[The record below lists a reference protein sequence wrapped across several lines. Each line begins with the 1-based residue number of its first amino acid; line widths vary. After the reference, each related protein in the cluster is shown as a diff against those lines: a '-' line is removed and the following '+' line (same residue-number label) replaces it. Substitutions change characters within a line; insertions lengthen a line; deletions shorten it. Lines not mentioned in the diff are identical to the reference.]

1 MIILSSITFL
11 HVQLLSNIN
20 VNRVTDFML
29 MERVTE
35 VIRNSLHC
43 LQLDRNMWHIYVK
56 SQKIR
61 DQLLVEGIFIRN
73 ISVTRLDTN
82 PYSSGNH
89 FFCRQRRATV
99 QMLNLIVLFP
109 TVYMFVSSA
118 QQPEIGEA

>member
-1 MIILSSITFL
+1 
-11 HVQLLSNIN
+11 
-20 VNRVTDFML
+20 
-29 MERVTE
+29 
-35 VIRNSLHC
+35 
-43 LQLDRNMWHIYVK
+43 MWHIYVK

-61 DQLLVEGIFIRN
+61 EQLLVESIPIRN

-89 FFCRQRRATV
+89 FLRRQRRATV

-109 TVYMFVSSA
+109 TVYMFVSSV

>member
-1 MIILSSITFL
+1 
-11 HVQLLSNIN
+11 
-20 VNRVTDFML
+20 

-35 VIRNSLHC
+35 VIRDSLHC

-61 DQLLVEGIFIRN
+61 EQLLVKSIPIRN

-82 PYSSGNH
+82 SYSSGNH
-89 FFCRQRRATV
+89 FFRRQRRATV

-109 TVYMFVSSA
+109 TVYMFVSSV